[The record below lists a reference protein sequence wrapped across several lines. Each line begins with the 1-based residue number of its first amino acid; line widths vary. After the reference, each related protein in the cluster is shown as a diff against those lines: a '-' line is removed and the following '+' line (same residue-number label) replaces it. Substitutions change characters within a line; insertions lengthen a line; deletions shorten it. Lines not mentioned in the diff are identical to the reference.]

1 MSMFLV
7 TMVFTFLMLNSMTP
21 IKWNEL
27 KEWDCVIHCWET
39 FIYSWNSN
47 VFYDADNMIRS
58 CKLPY
63 DEYIYHDG
71 SYIPY
76 LWMKQYQIDMIYSS
90 MISKKYIARKRVC
103 IQDIISYMR
112 DNNSWDINHLN
123 KVWWNLFKNI
133 ESQSEECINYVYS
146 LIK

>member
-1 MSMFLV
+1 
-7 TMVFTFLMLNSMTP
+7 MTP

-27 KEWDCVIHCWET
+27 KEWDCVIQCWTT

-47 VFYDADNMIRS
+47 VFYDADNIIKS
-58 CKLPY
+58 YKLPY
-63 DEYIYHDG
+63 DEYIIHNG

-76 LWMKQYQIDMIYSS
+76 LWWKQYQIDMIYNS

-112 DNNSWDINHLN
+112 DNNNWDINHLN
-123 KVWWNLFKNI
+123 RVWWNLFKNI
-133 ESQSEECINYVYS
+133 ESQSEECISYVYS
-146 LIK
+146 LIR